1 MIIVEL
7 DLSMSAV
14 GALLTC
20 YGGLP
25 MCDRDPRVDGFA
37 QRVGLIHDRKFSL
50 VVDSLCR
57 CAHGYLLSVVW
68 GA

>member
-25 MCDRDPRVDGFA
+25 MCDRDPGSTA
-37 QRVGLIHDRKFSL
+37 LPSGSGLFMIESFL
-50 VVDSLCR
+50 
-57 CAHGYLLSVVW
+57 
-68 GA
+68 